1 MFKVRP
7 DSAGVKECRKLS
19 DSHKSHK
26 SRGSASIA
34 GIGAIVLMAAVLLAV
49 LSACA
54 TAGAK
59 QNGTPLW
66 VYDLKAVY
74 PDSGWLAVVEQ
85 AATRQN
91 AESAAVD
98 ALARIFR
105 TDVLGV
111 TNAYMEYAQTITSE
125 KRKKTA
131 SLDESRSFAQ
141 NVTTTASVSGLIGVV
156 TESAQDDTGIWWANA
171 RMNRAECAA
180 VYAKTVRENEKII
193 ADLRADAARHPG
205 TLDAYANLRFAV
217 IVAQVTDDLQSK
229 LAILD
234 SGAARRGV
242 AYGNTDAL
250 RAESM
255 TIARSVLIDV
265 QVSGDDSGRLTN
277 ALSAYLTKQGFRT
290 GPDGAYTLAAAYT
303 AEPVELPNSR
313 GHQYIRYVFQ
323 TALRDRAGNDVFAWS
338 ENGREGHITE
348 SDARQRALRAAED
361 AVSEGTFAQ
370 KFNAYLDSLL

>member
-7 DSAGVKECRKLS
+7 DIASAGVRESRES
-19 DSHKSHK
+19 NKSCT
-26 SRGSASIA
+26 SRGFVPIT
-34 GIGAIVLMAAVLLAV
+34 GIISIVLIATV

-54 TAGAK
+54 TGAK
-59 QNGTPLW
+59 KGGTPLW
-66 VYDLKAVY
+66 AYDLKAVY
-74 PDSGWLAVVEQ
+74 PDRDWLAAVEQ
-85 AATRQN
+85 SATRKN

-131 SLDESRSFAQ
+131 SLDESRFFAQ

-156 TESAQDDTGIWWANA
+156 TETAQDDKGIWWANA

-193 ADLRADAARHPG
+193 ADLRADAEQHPG
-205 TLDAYANLRFAV
+205 TLDAYADLRFAV

-234 SGAARRGV
+234 SSAARRGV

-250 RAESM
+250 RAEAI

-265 QVSGDDSGRLTN
+265 RVSGDDGGRLAN

-290 GPDGAYTLAAAYT
+290 GPDGEYTLAATYT

-313 GHQYIRYVFQ
+313 GYQYVRYVFQ
-323 TALRDRAGNDVFAWS
+323 TALRNRTGNDVFAWS

-348 SDARQRALRAAED
+348 ADARQRALRATED
-361 AVSEGTFAQ
+361 AVSDGNFTQ
-370 KFNAYLDSLL
+370 KFEAYLDSLL